1 MSSNAG
7 LKHTLELAIQR
18 GTWQGSVMINP
29 HSNEPR
35 PLHTA
40 HLILAGASGL
50 MAVAMAA
57 LGSHVMADKLA
68 PGGQVLIEQALL
80 FQLTHAICL
89 TALFF
94 TYSSAPI
101 VLARTLRLSA
111 AGFSMGLL
119 LFCLPIYW
127 LGLNGP
133 GSLGALSWIT
143 PVGGTGFLIGWAALS
158 YAGLRYATAR
168 S

>member
-1 MSSNAG
+1 MA
-7 LKHTLELAIQR
+7 EQPI
-18 GTWQGSVMINP
+18 
-29 HSNEPR
+29 NEPTQ
-35 PLHTA
+35 LSTLY
-40 HLILAGASGL
+40 LILAGASGL

-57 LGSHVMADKLA
+57 LGSHMFDGKLE
-68 PGGQVLIEQALL
+68 PGGDTLIDQAIL

-89 TALFF
+89 IALFF
-94 TYSSAPI
+94 TYGSAPV

-111 AGFSMGLL
+111 GGFAVGLL

-133 GSLGALSWIT
+133 GSLGALSPIT
-143 PVGGTGFLIGWAALS
+143 PVGGTGFLVGWAALS

-168 S
+168 A

>member
-1 MSSNAG
+1 MTDSLSG
-7 LKHTLELAIQR
+7 
-18 GTWQGSVMINP
+18 
-29 HSNEPR
+29 EPR
-35 PLHTA
+35 PLHTFY
-40 HLILAGASGL
+40 LILAGASGL

-57 LGSHVMADKLA
+57 LGSHMMAGKLA

-80 FQLTHAICL
+80 FQLAHAICL

-94 TYSSAPI
+94 TYSGAPV

-111 AGFSMGLL
+111 AGFAMGLL

-133 GSLGALSWIT
+133 GSLGGLSWIT
-143 PVGGTGFLIGWAALS
+143 PIGGTGFLIGWAALS
-158 YAGLRYATAR
+158 YAGLRYATAKR
-168 S
+168 